1 MNYADVSSLIKK
13 HEGLRLKPYKCS
25 AGRVTV
31 GYGRNLD
38 DVGINLTEAEMMLEN
53 DIRRT
58 TVELTKFSWCYSL
71 NAVRRAALVDML
83 YNLGMPRFMGFK
95 KMLAALDAGDYE
107 ETAVQMLDSKWAT
120 QVGSRATEL
129 AEMVRQ

>member
-1 MNYADVSSLIKK
+1 MKYADVTSLIKK

-58 TVELTKFSWCYSL
+58 TLELMTFSWYSSL
-71 NAVRRAALVDML
+71 DAVRRAALVDML

-95 KMLAALDAGDYE
+95 KMLAALDTGDYE

-129 AEMVRQ
+129 AEMIRK

>member
-58 TVELTKFSWCYSL
+58 TVELTKFSWYYSL

-129 AEMVRQ
+129 AEMIRK

>member
-1 MNYADVSSLIKK
+1 MKYADVSSLIKK

-58 TVELTKFSWCYSL
+58 TLELMTFSWYSSL
-71 NAVRRAALVDML
+71 DAVRRAALVDML

-129 AEMVRQ
+129 AEMIRK